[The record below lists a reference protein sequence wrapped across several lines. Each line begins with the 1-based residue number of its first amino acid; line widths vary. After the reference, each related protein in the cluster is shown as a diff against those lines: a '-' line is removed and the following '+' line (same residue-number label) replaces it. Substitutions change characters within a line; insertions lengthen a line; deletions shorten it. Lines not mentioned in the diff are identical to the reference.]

1 MLRGIPSVLTPD
13 LLAVLCEMGHGDEIV
28 IGDMNYPAAAT
39 ASNALIFAPSVDSV
53 RLLDAILRL
62 MPLDRYVDK
71 PFLIMERQAVD
82 ARLFLPVHEDYFRLA
97 EKYDPRGRE
106 CVGYISRFDFYDR
119 ARDAY
124 AVIATGE
131 PSLYGSTILR
141 KGCLKPEEV
150 L

>member
-1 MLRGIPSVLTPD
+1 MLKGIPSIMTPD
-13 LLAVLCEMGHGDEIV
+13 LLAVLYEMGHGDEIV

-39 ASNALIFAPSVDSV
+39 ASNALIFLPGVDSV
-53 RLLDAILRL
+53 KLIDAILRL

-71 PFLIMERQAVD
+71 PFLIMERMAVD
-82 ARLFLPVHEDYFRLA
+82 ARMFLPVHEDYFRLA

-106 CVGYISRFDFYDR
+106 AVGYINRFDFYDR

-124 AVIATGE
+124 CVVATGE
-131 PSLYGSTILR
+131 TSPYGDTILR
-141 KGCLKPEEV
+141 KGCLKPEDV

>member
-1 MLRGIPSVLTPD
+1 MLRGIPSVLSPD
-13 LLAVLCEMGHGDEIV
+13 LLAVLCEMGHGDEVV

-39 ASNALIFAPSVDSV
+39 ASNALIFANNVSSVH
-53 RLLDAILRL
+53 LLDAILRL

-71 PFLIMERQAVD
+71 PFLIMERMAVD
-82 ARLFLPVHEDYFRLA
+82 SRLFLPVHEEYFRLA
-97 EKYDPRGRE
+97 EKHDSRGRE
-106 CVGYISRFDFYDR
+106 CVGYINRFDFYDR

-124 AVIATGE
+124 CVVSTGE
-131 PSLYGSTILR
+131 TSPYGCTILR

>member
-1 MLRGIPSVLTPD
+1 MLRGIPSVLSPD

-39 ASNALIFAPSVDSV
+39 ASNALIFANNVDSI

-71 PFLIMERQAVD
+71 PFLIMERMAVD
-82 ARLFLPVHEDYFRLA
+82 SRLFLPVHEDYFRLA
-97 EKYDPRGRE
+97 EKYDPRGRD
-106 CVGYISRFDFYDR
+106 CVGYINRFDFYDR

-124 AVIATGE
+124 CVVATGE
-131 PSLYGSTILR
+131 TSPYGCTILR

>member
-39 ASNALIFAPSVDSV
+39 ASGALIFLPGVDSLS
-53 RLLDAILRL
+53 LLDAILKL

-71 PFLIMERQAVD
+71 PFLIMERLPVD
-82 ARLFLPVHEDYFRLA
+82 ARMFVPVHEDYFRLA
-97 EKYDPRGRE
+97 EKYDPRGRD
-106 CVGYISRFDFYDR
+106 CVAYMNRYDFYDR

-124 AVIATGE
+124 CVVSTGE
-131 PSLYGSTILR
+131 KSPYGCTILR
-141 KGCLKPEEV
+141 KGMLLPEEII
-150 L
+150 

>member
-1 MLRGIPSVLTPD
+1 MLRGIPSVLSPD

-39 ASNALIFAPSVDSV
+39 ATNALIFANSVDS
-53 RLLDAILRL
+53 LQMLDAILRL
-62 MPLDRYVDK
+62 MPLDSYVDK
-71 PFLIMERQAVD
+71 PFLIMERMAVD

-106 CVGYISRFDFYDR
+106 AVGYISRFDFYDR

-124 AVIATGE
+124 CVVATGE
-131 PSLYGSTILR
+131 TSPYGCTILR